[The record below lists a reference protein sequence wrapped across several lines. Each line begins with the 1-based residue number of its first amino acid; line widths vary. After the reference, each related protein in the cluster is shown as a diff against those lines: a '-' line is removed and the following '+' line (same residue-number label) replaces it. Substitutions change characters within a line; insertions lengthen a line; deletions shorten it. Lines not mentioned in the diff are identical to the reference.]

1 MAYQINFGPW
11 GSVFVIPTAVAD
23 RYLKFCSELQLKV
36 LLLAL
41 RQGQSPVDS
50 AAVAARLGI
59 GEAEVDDCLQYW
71 LESGLFCQSDAPA
84 PAPLT
89 AASQALPPRTTVER
103 TPAAQTITTLRARGH
118 LSPAEINTLLR
129 EDRQFAG
136 LAAELERARGSV
148 LSPSE
153 QEILA
158 YLFGSLELSPDY
170 LLVAAAYC
178 RDKGKKKLSYLEK
191 MIAGWLEQGIDTYEK
206 AEGHIRRLVRQEDR
220 EGRVRRLFGL
230 PERALT
236 AAVAECGG
244 HSLLLDCGE
253 GTQTAA
259 RRAGVNLMRA
269 DAICLTHYH
278 GDHIFGLPG
287 LLQTL
292 GAQGRTRPLALLGPE
307 GLLEVWRA
315 VYALTGPLPYAVKP
329 LVCRAGQPV
338 ALDAL
343 SDGWPAGATLLPVAT
358 KHRVRSLG
366 YRLELPRAGRFDPE
380 KARALGVP
388 VTQWRLLQR
397 GQAVPLAERMVQ
409 PAEVLGAPRKGLR
422 FVFSGDSAPCP
433 ALEQAAQGADLL
445 LCDATYALPEQQEQ
459 AAQWGHSTFGQSA
472 ALAAKAGAKRL
483 WLVHYSPMITDPEEQ
498 LAQAQS
504 IFPAAEC
511 GFDGKRITLH
521 YEENEE

>member
-1 MAYQINFGPW
+1 MLTI
-11 GSVFVIPTAVAD
+11 T
-23 RYLKFCSELQLKV
+23 
-36 LLLAL
+36 LL
-41 RQGQSPVDS
+41 G
-50 AAVAARLGI
+50 
-59 GEAEVDDCLQYW
+59 
-71 LESGLFCQSDAPA
+71 
-84 PAPLT
+84 T
-89 AASQALPPRTTVER
+89 AATMP
-103 TPAAQTITTLRARGH
+103 
-118 LSPAEINTLLR
+118 
-129 EDRQFAG
+129 
-136 LAAELERARGSV
+136 
-148 LSPSE
+148 
-153 QEILA
+153 
-158 YLFGSLELSPDY
+158 
-170 LLVAAAYC
+170 
-178 RDKGKKKLSYLEK
+178 
-191 MIAGWLEQGIDTYEK
+191 
-206 AEGHIRRLVRQEDR
+206 
-220 EGRVRRLFGL
+220 L

-292 GAQGRTRPLALLGPE
+292 GAQGRTRPLVLLGPE

-338 ALDAL
+338 A
-343 SDGWPAGATLLPVAT
+343 T

-366 YRLELPRAGRFDPE
+366 YRLDLPRAGRFDPE

-472 ALAAKAGAKRL
+472 ALAEKAGAKRL
-483 WLVHYSPMITDPEEQ
+483 WLVHYSPMITDPEQQ

-511 GFDGKRITLH
+511 GFDGKCITLH

>member
-1 MAYQINFGPW
+1 MLTI
-11 GSVFVIPTAVAD
+11 T
-23 RYLKFCSELQLKV
+23 
-36 LLLAL
+36 LL
-41 RQGQSPVDS
+41 G
-50 AAVAARLGI
+50 
-59 GEAEVDDCLQYW
+59 
-71 LESGLFCQSDAPA
+71 
-84 PAPLT
+84 T
-89 AASQALPPRTTVER
+89 AATMP
-103 TPAAQTITTLRARGH
+103 
-118 LSPAEINTLLR
+118 
-129 EDRQFAG
+129 
-136 LAAELERARGSV
+136 
-148 LSPSE
+148 
-153 QEILA
+153 
-158 YLFGSLELSPDY
+158 
-170 LLVAAAYC
+170 
-178 RDKGKKKLSYLEK
+178 
-191 MIAGWLEQGIDTYEK
+191 
-206 AEGHIRRLVRQEDR
+206 
-220 EGRVRRLFGL
+220 L

-292 GAQGRTRPLALLGPE
+292 GAQGRTRPLVLLGPE

-366 YRLELPRAGRFDPE
+366 YRLDLPRAGRFDPE

-409 PAEVLGAPRKGLR
+409 PTEVLGAPRKGLR
-422 FVFSGDSAPCP
+422 FVFSGDSAPLPGAGTGGAGGRPAALRCHLCP
-433 ALEQAAQGADLL
+433 AGA
-445 LCDATYALPEQQEQ
+445 
-459 AAQWGHSTFGQSA
+459 
-472 ALAAKAGAKRL
+472 AGAGRAVGAQHLWPKRGAGGKSRGKAAVAGAL
-483 WLVHYSPMITDPEEQ
+483 
-498 LAQAQS
+498 
-504 IFPAAEC
+504 FPHDHRPGGAAC
-511 GFDGKRITLH
+511 TGAKPLPGGRMRL
-521 YEENEE
+521 